1 MLFRSVKPKK
11 IKKIK
16 RGSGRNPNRSGEE
29 LVGTVGRVWA
39 TLVYGILVS
48 EPFGLLSLCCS
59 LEQCMYV
66 CVCVAAYGTHA
77 YIHTGILYS
86 YLGEICIR
94 NHFKCFRLNT
104 QINRKGFPMNAYEC
118 VCTVFL
124 LPFFPSIRKP
134 LLMLLFTTSVHG

>member
-1 MLFRSVKPKK
+1 MCEVGAKTANVARHALVNALQICEIEK

-59 LEQCMYV
+59 LE
-66 CVCVAAYGTHA
+66 
-77 YIHTGILYS
+77 
-86 YLGEICIR
+86 
-94 NHFKCFRLNT
+94 
-104 QINRKGFPMNAYEC
+104 
-118 VCTVFL
+118 
-124 LPFFPSIRKP
+124 
-134 LLMLLFTTSVHG
+134 